1 MSQID
6 DNKPYNVRP
15 DNTGRRRFLKM
26 TAASAGGLAAMSALP
41 PVIRQALATPAATV
55 NGDITDVQH
64 VVIFMQE
71 NRAFDHYFGSLAG
84 VRGFADRV
92 PAPLPGGQQNV
103 WHQPDGSSTGY
114 MLPFHMDTRSTS
126 GICISAPAMSYPV
139 DTAIWNNGKFDAW
152 NTARAAG
159 LGMGYF
165 QRADLPFYYALAD
178 SFTIC
183 DQYFCSTLTQT
194 NPNRLHFFTGSNGLS
209 VGQVA
214 TLDNTEPSAGFN
226 WTTYAE
232 RLQNAGI
239 SWKVYQQSNN
249 FDDNALAWFASFKKA
264 KAGQPLYDR
273 GMATVPDLV
282 SAFANDVANNTL
294 PQVSWIVA
302 PDYLSE
308 HANYKPAYGE
318 NLSAQLLAA
327 LVANPAVYAK
337 TVFILNYD
345 ENGGFFDHV
354 PPPTPPAS
362 SANGLSTVSTTGEIT
377 GGKPIGLG
385 FRVPMMAISPWSRG
399 GWVCSEV
406 FDHTS
411 VLRFLEARFGVAEPN
426 ISAWRRAVCGDLTS
440 AFDFSSSNTSWP
452 DLPVTSGYPGQAD
465 TECSTL
471 PSPTVPS
478 TPSMPTAESA
488 ATRPA
493 RALPYELNVQGS
505 VSTSNGRFVLAF
517 NNTGTAG
524 AVFQVYAA
532 NRSDGPWR
540 YTVEAGKSLS
550 DYWSA
555 KTYTNSIYQLEA
567 HGPNGFLRVW
577 QGSVATAAVMP
588 EISLSYDP
596 ANHRVQ
602 VTLTNTGTSACTFT
616 VSNGYVGE
624 DVRIY
629 SVAAHGSKTDSW
641 DLSDLANWYDLS
653 VTVAEASGWLR
664 RVAGHMENGAPSQS
678 EPVVD

>member
-6 DNKPYNVRP
+6 DTKPDDIKP
-15 DNTGRRRFLKM
+15 DSTGRRRFLKM

-71 NRAFDHYFGSLAG
+71 NRAFDHYYGSLAG

-103 WHQPDGSSTGY
+103 WHQPDGSGTGY
-114 MLPFHMDTRSTS
+114 MLPFHMDTRTTS

-165 QRADLPFYYALAD
+165 QRGDLPFYYALAD
-178 SFTIC
+178 NFTLC

-209 VGQVA
+209 VGQAA
-214 TLDNTEPSAGFN
+214 TLDNTEPSAGFS

-282 SAFANDVANNTL
+282 TAFANDVANNTL

-327 LVANPAVYAK
+327 LVANPTVYAK

-377 GGKPIGLG
+377 DGKPIGLG

-411 VLRFLEARFGVAEPN
+411 VLRFLETRFGVAEPN

-440 AFDFSSSNTSWP
+440 AFDFSSGNTSWP
-452 DLPVTSGYPGQAD
+452 TLPATSSYPGQAD
-465 TECSTL
+465 TACSTL

-478 TPSMPTAESA
+478 TPSMPTAEST

-493 RALPYELNVQGS
+493 RALPYELDIQGS
-505 VSTSNGRFVLAF
+505 VSTSNGRYVLAF
-517 NNTGTAG
+517 NNTGATG

-532 NRSDGPWR
+532 NRNDGPWR

-577 QGSVATAAVMP
+577 QGSVASAAVMP
-588 EISLSYDP
+588 EITLTYDP
-596 ANHRVQ
+596 DNNRVQ
-602 VTLTNTGTSACTFT
+602 LTLTNAGSSACTFT
-616 VSNGYVGE
+616 VRNGYVSQ

-629 SVAAHGSKTDSW
+629 SVGAHGSHVDGW
-641 DLSDLANWYDLS
+641 DLSDFANWYDLS
-653 VTVAEASGWLR
+653 VSAAEASGWSR
-664 RVAGHMENGAPSQS
+664 RVAGHMENGADSFS
-678 EPVVD
+678 EPR

>member
-1 MSQID
+1 MSEID
-6 DNKPYNVRP
+6 DIK
-15 DNTGRRRFLKM
+15 RRSFLKM
-26 TAASAGGLAAMSALP
+26 AAASAGGLAAMSALP
-41 PVIRQALATPAATV
+41 PAIRQALATPAASVSGT
-55 NGDITDVQH
+55 ITDVQH

-71 NRAFDHYFGSLAG
+71 NRAFDHYYGSLSG

-92 PAPLPGGQQNV
+92 PALLPGGAQNV
-103 WHQPDGSSTGY
+103 WHQPYTGNSAGY
-114 MLPFHMDTRSTS
+114 MLPFHMDTTTTS
-126 GICISAPAMSYPV
+126 GICINAPAMSYPV
-139 DTAIWNNGKFDAW
+139 DTAIWNNGKFDSW
-152 NTARAAG
+152 NTARSPG

-165 QRADLPFYYALAD
+165 TRNDLPFYYALAD
-178 SFTIC
+178 NFTIC

-209 VGQVA
+209 VGQSAV
-214 TLDNTEPSAGFN
+214 LDNTEPSAGFS

-232 RLQNAGI
+232 RLQAAGI

-249 FDDNALAWFASFKKA
+249 FDDNALAWFSNFKKSS
-264 KAGQPLYDR
+264 AGQPLYDR
-273 GMATVPDLV
+273 GMATVQNLV
-282 SAFANDVANNTL
+282 TAFANDVANDTL

-354 PPPTPPAS
+354 PPPTPPSS
-362 SANGLSTVSTTGEIT
+362 SANGLSTVSTTGEISN
-377 GGKPIGLG
+377 GKPIGLG
-385 FRVPMMAISPWSRG
+385 FRVPMTVISPWSTG

-411 VLRFLEARFGVAEPN
+411 VLRFLEKRFGVAEPN

-440 AFDFSSSNTSWP
+440 VFDFSGSNTAWP
-452 DLPVTSGYPGQAD
+452 NLPGTSGYPAQAD
-465 TECSTL
+465 QQCSTL
-471 PSPTVPS
+471 PAPTVPN
-478 TPSMPTAESA
+478 TQSMPGAESN

-493 RALPYELNVQGS
+493 RALPYALDIQGS
-505 VSTSNGRFVLAF
+505 VNTSTGRYVLQF
-517 NNTGTAG
+517 INTGTAG
-524 AVFQVYAA
+524 AAFQVYAA

-540 YTVEAGKSLS
+540 YTVEAGKTLS

-555 KTYTNSIYQLEA
+555 KTYTKGIYQLEA
-567 HGPNGFLRVW
+567 HGPNGFLRVF
-577 QGSVATAAVMP
+577 QGSVANAAAMP

-596 ANHRVQ
+596 ANNRVQ
-602 VTLTNTGTSACTFT
+602 LTMTNAGSSTCTFT
-616 VSNGYVGE
+616 VSNGYVGA

-629 SVAAHGSKTDSW
+629 SVAAHGSATDHW
-641 DLSDLANWYDLS
+641 DLGSSANWYDLKA
-653 VTVAEASGWLR
+653 TVAEASGWLR
-664 RVAGHMENGAPSQS
+664 RIAGHMENGAASYS
-678 EPVVD
+678 EPR